1 MPVEEAGNML
11 VMVTCAALA
20 DGDLTFAREHM
31 ALWEKW
37 VQYLLT
43 HGEDPENQLCT
54 DDFAGHLAHNC
65 NLSLKAMMGIAALA
79 ILYRKLD
86 RAEEA
91 DALLAEARKMAK
103 SFARRAANGDGSYRL
118 AYDRPGTWSMKY
130 NIVWDKLWHT
140 GIMEPSVLQSE
151 FASYRRHV
159 NPYGMPLDCRETYTK
174 SDWLIWTAT
183 LANDRADFEEYV
195 APLWEAY
202 HRTLTRVPM
211 TDWYYTVTA
220 NQRGFQNR
228 TVVGGH
234 FMKLLEY
241 SGKMRVE

>member
-1 MPVEEAGNML
+1 
-11 VMVTCAALA
+11 
-20 DGDLTFAREHM
+20 
-31 ALWEKW
+31 
-37 VQYLLT
+37 
-43 HGEDPENQLCT
+43 
-54 DDFAGHLAHNC
+54 
-65 NLSLKAMMGIAALA
+65 
-79 ILYRKLD
+79 
-86 RAEEA
+86 
-91 DALLAEARKMAK
+91 
-103 SFARRAANGDGSYRL
+103 
-118 AYDRPGTWSMKY
+118 MKY

-140 GIMEPSVLQSE
+140 GIMDPAVLQSE

-174 SDWLIWTAT
+174 SDWLVWTAT
-183 LANDRADFEEYV
+183 LANDRADFEEYI

-202 HRTLTRVPM
+202 HRTLSRVPL

-228 TVVGGH
+228 SVIGGH